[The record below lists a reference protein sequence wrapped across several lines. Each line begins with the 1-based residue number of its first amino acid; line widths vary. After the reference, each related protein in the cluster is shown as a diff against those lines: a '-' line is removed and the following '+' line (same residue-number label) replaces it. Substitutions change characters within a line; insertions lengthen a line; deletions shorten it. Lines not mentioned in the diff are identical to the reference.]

1 MRVPSLGT
9 KVKQMKPFWALV
21 FLLLVIWLLSMFYFW
36 PLPLVVALFAAVVS
50 LSSMG
55 IWMVLMERRSRRT

>member
-1 MRVPSLGT
+1 
-9 KVKQMKPFWALV
+9 MKPLWALV
-21 FLLLVIWLLSMFYFW
+21 LLLLVIWLLSMFLFW

-55 IWMVLMERRSRRT
+55 IWMALMERRTRRT